1 MAQQVKALSTIL
13 KQALPTASYSS
24 KRSDLSSIL
33 EKRGELV
40 VQRFGNEASFLVKVN
55 PDAQIAFAAK
65 PKAAI
70 LGDYPTLRD
79 IDSGYGKDFS
89 VEWLLPQIADLALFT
104 GAKNLTAQQ
113 QLGLARVIS
122 TEYKY
127 LKITEML
134 LFFYKFKTGK
144 YGRFYGTV
152 DPMVITSAL
161 QQFIKD
167 RNTMIDYY
175 DLEKKR
181 EDAEKEK
188 VGVMTYAEYLS
199 LVESEKAGK

>member
-13 KQALPTASYSS
+13 KHALPTASYSS

>member
-89 VEWLLPQIADLALFT
+89 VEWLLPQIADQALFT

-161 QQFIKD
+161 QQFVKD

>member
-1 MAQQVKALSTIL
+1 M
-13 KQALPTASYSS
+13 
-24 KRSDLSSIL
+24 
-33 EKRGELV
+33 
-40 VQRFGNEASFLVKVN
+40 QRFGNEASFLVKVN

-199 LVESEKAGK
+199 LVESENAGK